1 MNRPQLDARCQERRW
16 SRFWALPLVFI
27 VAACGVPAEDSAAQ
41 TETSA
46 YDVEYTITPLPK
58 SGEATVTMQVRQTGP
73 LLREVRFTIKP
84 ERHFDFSG
92 DGEVEVE
99 DDEVRWY
106 VPDRGGELS
115 WRAKARRRKGNNTYD
130 AWLDENW
137 GLLRLERLIPRA
149 STRAR
154 RGAASRT
161 VIDFDLPDGWSVV
174 TPYLAVDGKFP
185 VDDTD
190 RLFDKPTG
198 WMVMG
203 PLGVRWDDVAGAR
216 IVVAG
221 PQGNSVRRMDI
232 VTFLNWTLPE
242 VQRLVP
248 EPAERVTIVSAGEP
262 MWRGGLAARNS
273 LYIHADRPIISEN
286 GTSTIL
292 HEVLHVAFGI
302 RSRPGADWIVEGLA
316 EYYTVEI
323 LNRSG
328 GLSSERTQRSFA
340 SLAEWAKDVDVL
352 CEDPSTGPQTAY
364 AVTLFAALDVEI
376 RSASGNLKNL
386 DDVLEILLTSGERVS
401 ATALVE
407 AATTVL
413 GKSPETLRKASLPGC
428 EFETPTLATE
438 TE

>member
-1 MNRPQLDARCQERRW
+1 M
-16 SRFWALPLVFI
+16 
-27 VAACGVPAEDSAAQ
+27 
-41 TETSA
+41 
-46 YDVEYTITPLPK
+46 
-58 SGEATVTMQVRQTGP
+58 
-73 LLREVRFTIKP
+73 
-84 ERHFDFSG
+84 
-92 DGEVEVE
+92 
-99 DDEVRWY
+99 
-106 VPDRGGELS
+106 
-115 WRAKARRRKGNNTYD
+115 
-130 AWLDENW
+130 
-137 GLLRLERLIPRA
+137 
-149 STRAR
+149 
-154 RGAASRT
+154 
-161 VIDFDLPDGWSVV
+161 

-190 RLFDKPTG
+190 RQFDKPSG

-203 PLGVRWDDVAGAR
+203 PLGVRWDDVGGTR

-221 PQGNSVRRMDI
+221 PQGNSIRRMDI

-248 EPAERVTIVSAGEP
+248 EPAKRVTIVSAGEP

-273 LYIHADRPIISEN
+273 LYIHADRPIVSEN

-328 GLSSERTQRSFA
+328 GLSAERTQRSFA

-364 AVTLFAALDVEI
+364 AVTLFAALDIEI

-386 DDVLEILLTSGERVS
+386 DDVLEILLASRERVS